1 MKKSSV
7 AGILTI
13 ASAIGGIVNA
23 ILDYIDEM
31 QKEKRLHELEL
42 KVAKLEAAANLS
54 DETETFADGE

>member
-54 DETETFADGE
+54 DETETVADGE

>member
-54 DETETFADGE
+54 NEAETVADGE

>member
-54 DETETFADGE
+54 DETETVDDDE